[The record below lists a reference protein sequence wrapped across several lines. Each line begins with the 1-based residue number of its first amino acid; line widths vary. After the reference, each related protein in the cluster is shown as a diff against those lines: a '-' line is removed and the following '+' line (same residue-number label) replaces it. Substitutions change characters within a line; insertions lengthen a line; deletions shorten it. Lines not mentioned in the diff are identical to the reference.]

1 MAITI
6 VEIPF
11 HRDEQQ
17 SVNAA
22 MRRLEARGD
31 GEGWINFHPMLTD
44 EERARVPERTTL
56 GEWFSGRGP
65 AVAMGT
71 WTPPALGAKP
81 RPAQIGLAHGTGPK
95 ALVRLGELGL
105 GLPDGWVKRQDHA
118 KHGIVAELPT
128 GEDPAR
134 VVTWLIVAATVLRTV
149 VEPGEQWAA
158 LVHEPGG

>member
-1 MAITI
+1 ML
-6 VEIPF
+6 
-11 HRDEQQ
+11 
-17 SVNAA
+17 
-22 MRRLEARGD
+22 RLESRGD

-71 WTPPALGAKP
+71 WTPSAVGRKP

-95 ALVRLGELGL
+95 ALERLDEIGV
-105 GLPDGWVKRQDHA
+105 GLPDGWFKRQDHA
-118 KHGIVAELPT
+118 KHGVVADLPA
-128 GEDPAR
+128 GEEPSR
-134 VVTWLIVAATVLRTV
+134 IITWLIVAATVLRTV

-158 LVHEPGG
+158 LVHEPEG